1 MAHKHTHVSETLKRQ
16 ACCCSDIHSLI
27 FFKDDLRNVPCR
39 FLGSIIGSTTLI
51 FKWKFRGIPLVTS
64 SIAVKP
70 VWPNGLIEKKKKK
83 STFFGTLLCIQICVS
98 RYCSSLLLYP
108 LVLMTVLLIQFKTP
122 FCPKGA
128 YKIWILSAVG
138 MHFNSEISHYF
149 STDKAMTGWKRS

>member
-1 MAHKHTHVSETLKRQ
+1 MGWLK
-16 ACCCSDIHSLI
+16 
-27 FFKDDLRNVPCR
+27 
-39 FLGSIIGSTTLI
+39 
-51 FKWKFRGIPLVTS
+51 
-64 SIAVKP
+64 
-70 VWPNGLIEKKKKK
+70 KKKKK

-108 LVLMTVLLIQFKTP
+108 LVLMTVFLIQFKTP